1 MYGINLITDTE
12 YIHTFHDLGLNC
24 ISYNREP
31 PTPQTV
37 KISVPGRNGEVDIT
51 ERVYGYI
58 PYYNTTM
65 TLMFD
70 KIVDFDDYELEKSN
84 IFNSLHGKQIR
95 CVLDNSQDYYYLG
108 TCSIS
113 SISHDGITM
122 MSVEIYIDTEPYAY
136 NQQETLIEL
145 TLGEN
150 IIYNSFMRTI
160 PRFIV
165 ESAEA
170 TIRLDGYLVTFQQGE
185 RIIEDLVFSQG
196 NNLITLE
203 SGSVTIKY
211 QEGEL

>member
-58 PYYNTTM
+58 PYYNTVM
-65 TLMFD
+65 TLMFE

-84 IFNSLHGKQIR
+84 ILNSLHGKQIR

-108 TCSIS
+108 TCSI

-185 RIIEDLVFSQG
+185 RIIEDLVLSQG